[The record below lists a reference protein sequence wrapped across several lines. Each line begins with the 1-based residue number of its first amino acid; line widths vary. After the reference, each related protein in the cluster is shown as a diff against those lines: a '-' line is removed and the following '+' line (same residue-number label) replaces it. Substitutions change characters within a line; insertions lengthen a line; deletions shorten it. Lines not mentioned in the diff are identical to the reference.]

1 MLQTINIE
9 NILFLDIE
17 TVPMMAEYDQLPDN
31 FKKHWEK
38 KCGQLSKYD
47 QGLTEEQKLPGKMFE
62 RAGIYAEFGKVI
74 CISTGIVKNQM
85 LWLKSYSSDNESDLL
100 SEFSGMLNKAGEKR
114 IQYLCAHNGKE
125 FDYPYLIRR
134 MLINNIQVPAIL
146 DISGKKPWEVNHFD
160 TMELWKFG
168 DYKNFTS
175 LDLLSTIF
183 SLPSSKDDIHGSDV
197 GRVYWIEKD
206 LPRITTYCQKDV
218 IAIVNLF
225 LKFQGNPII
234 NEHSIQII
242 EQ

>member
-1 MLQTINIE
+1 MLKTINIE

-17 TVPMMAEYDQLPDN
+17 TVPMTADYNQLPDN
-31 FKKHWEK
+31 YKKYWDK

-47 QGLTEEQKLPGKMFE
+47 QNLTDEEKLPEVMFE

-74 CISTGIVKNQM
+74 CVSTGIVKNQT
-85 LWLKSYSSDNESDLL
+85 LWIKSYSSDNEMQLL
-100 SEFSGMLNKAGEKR
+100 SDFAEMLNKANEKK

-134 MLINNIQVPAIL
+134 MLINGIPIPAML

-168 DYKNFTS
+168 DYKNYTS

-183 SLPSSKDDIHGSDV
+183 SLPSSKDDINGSDV
-197 GRVYWIEKD
+197 GRVYWVEKD
-206 LPRITTYCQKDV
+206 LARISVYCQKDV

-225 LKFQGNPII
+225 LKFQGKPVI
-234 NEHSIQII
+234 NESSIQII
-242 EQ
+242 

>member
-1 MLQTINIE
+1 MLTTINIE

-17 TVPMMAEYDQLPDN
+17 TVPMMADYNQLPAN
-31 FKKHWEK
+31 FKKHWDK

-47 QGLTEEQKLPGKMFE
+47 QALTEDQKMPDKMFE

-74 CISTGIVKNQM
+74 CVSTGIVKNQT
-85 LWLKSYSSDNESDLL
+85 LWIKSYSSDDEGQLL
-100 SEFSGMLNKAGEKR
+100 SEFAGMLNKANEKR

-134 MLINNIQVPAIL
+134 MLINNIQIPSML

-175 LDLLSTIF
+175 LDLLSAIF
-183 SLPSSKDDIHGSDV
+183 SLPTPKDDINGADV
-197 GRVYWIEKD
+197 GRVYWVDKD
-206 LPRITTYCQKDV
+206 LPRITQYCQKDV
-218 IAIVNLF
+218 VTIVNLF
-225 LKFQGNPII
+225 LKFQGKSII
-234 NEHSIQII
+234 DETAVQII
-242 EQ
+242 

>member
-17 TVPMMAEYDQLPDN
+17 TVPMTAEYDQLPDN
-31 FKKHWEK
+31 FKKHWDK

-47 QGLTEEQKLPGKMFE
+47 QTLTEDQKLPEKMFE
-62 RAGIYAEFGKVI
+62 RAGIYAEFGKII
-74 CISTGIVKNQM
+74 CVSTGILKNQT
-85 LWLKSYSSDNESDLL
+85 LWIKSYSSDDETQLL
-100 SEFSGMLNKAGEKR
+100 SEFAGMLNKANEKR

-134 MLINNIQVPAIL
+134 MLINNIPVPSML

-175 LDLLSTIF
+175 LDLLSAIF
-183 SLPSSKDDIHGSDV
+183 SLPTPKDDINGSDV

-206 LPRITTYCQKDV
+206 LPRITVYCQKDV
-218 IAIVNLF
+218 VTIVNLF
-225 LKFQGNPII
+225 LKFQGKPII
-234 NEHSIQII
+234 NENAIQVI
-242 EQ
+242 